1 LNEFP
6 LVGLKLFIFLE
17 CAFVIDDLDC
27 ITGRTYAAQL
37 KWMGME
43 DVRVVLTRTASSP
56 LKEGDTPLHSRK

>member
-1 LNEFP
+1 
-6 LVGLKLFIFLE
+6 
-17 CAFVIDDLDC
+17 VIDDLDC
-27 ITGRTYAAQL
+27 ITGCTYAAQL